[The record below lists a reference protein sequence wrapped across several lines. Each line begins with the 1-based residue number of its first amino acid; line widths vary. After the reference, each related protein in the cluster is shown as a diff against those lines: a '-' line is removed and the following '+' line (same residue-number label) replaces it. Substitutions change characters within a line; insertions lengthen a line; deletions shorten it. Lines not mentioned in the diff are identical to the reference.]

1 VTRDRRPA
9 SIAARVVIAAL
20 SVVVPAG
27 CGVSVEDRA
36 RAVAPPPGPWP
47 APTAADTTAP
57 SVPTGRVEEVLYF
70 VRDNRLVPVVR
81 RVDTV
86 STVDAHLQH
95 LLAGPRPQEREQG
108 LTSALP
114 GTVIAAV
121 ARQIGTRAEVDVRE
135 PGQETGRSDGVLAF
149 GQIVQTLASRD
160 DIDSVTFTRDGRP
173 LGIPRADGSLSE
185 QPLTA
190 ADYAEL
196 SAPK

>member
-1 VTRDRRPA
+1 MTRNRSLA
-9 SIAARVVIAAL
+9 SVAAL
-20 SVVVPAG
+20 AVLVVVLPAG
-27 CGVSVEDRA
+27 CGVPVDDRA
-36 RAVAPPPGPWP
+36 RAVAPPPVPWP
-47 APTAADTTAP
+47 TPTATDTTAP
-57 SVPTGRVEEVLYF
+57 TAPTGREEEVLYF

-81 RVDTV
+81 RVHTV

-95 LLAGPRPQEREQG
+95 LLAGPLPQEREQG

-121 ARQIGTRAEVDVRE
+121 ARRVGTRAEVDVRE

-160 DIDSVTFTRDGRP
+160 DIDSVTFTRNGRP

-190 ADYAEL
+190 ADYADL